1 MVNGTMMQYFEWFLL
16 PQCKLWNEISSE
28 ASNLRDLGITAV
40 WMPPAYKGIGG
51 GYDVGYGAYDLYD
64 LGEFNQKGSIETKY
78 GSKDEYLMAIK
89 MLNKNGI
96 QSYGDIVLNHKMG
109 ADEAEEVMAREEEFF
124 NRSISI
130 SGTKVIRAWTKF
142 TFPGRNNKY
151 SSFKWDWNDF
161 DGIDYDDKTKRN
173 SIYKFLTK
181 EWSNRVDKENGNYD
195 YLMGADLDFSNKDVV
210 EELKKWGKWYIDF
223 TNIDGFR
230 LDAVKH
236 INYEFFVE
244 WLEYLRK
251 ESGKELFS
259 VGEYWHANVDVL
271 LEYLKNTNYVMSLF
285 DVPLHFNLYEA
296 SRSNGDFDMRNIFKG
311 TLVEHYSIKAVTFVD
326 NHDTQLG
333 SSLQSWVESW
343 FKPIA
348 YSLILLRI
356 EGYPCI
362 FYGDYYGIPSH
373 GYFGIGSYLD
383 LLLKTRKQLAY
394 GEQHDYFD
402 DKNIIGW
409 TREGVKEYKN
419 SGLAVLLTN
428 KLGGEKKMYIG
439 KQFFGKKFKDLLS
452 NFQEK
457 VVIDKDGFGNFMV
470 KNGSVSVWILDEI
483 DI

>member
-130 SGTKVIRAWTKF
+130 GGTKVIRAWTKF

-195 YLMGADLDFSNKDVV
+195 YLMGADLDFSNRDVV
-210 EELKKWGKWYIDF
+210 EELKKWGKWYVDF

-244 WLEYLRK
+244 WLEYLRE

-311 TLVEHYSIKAVTFVD
+311 TLVEQYSIKAVTFVD

>member
-89 MLNKNGI
+89 ILNKNGI

-195 YLMGADLDFSNKDVV
+195 YLMGADLDFSNRDVV
-210 EELKKWGKWYIDF
+210 EELKKWGKWYVDF

>member
-16 PQCKLWNEISSE
+16 PYCKLWNEISSE
-28 ASNLRDLGITAV
+28 ASNLRDLGITAL

-89 MLNKNGI
+89 ILNKNGI

-109 ADEAEEVMAREEEFF
+109 ADEVEEVMAREEEFF

-151 SSFKWDWNDF
+151 SSFKWDWNAF

-195 YLMGADLDFSNKDVV
+195 YLMGADLDFSNRDVV
-210 EELKKWGKWYIDF
+210 EELKKWGKWYVDF

-259 VGEYWHANVDVL
+259 VGEY
-271 LEYLKNTNYVMSLF
+271 
-285 DVPLHFNLYEA
+285 
-296 SRSNGDFDMRNIFKG
+296 
-311 TLVEHYSIKAVTFVD
+311 
-326 NHDTQLG
+326 
-333 SSLQSWVESW
+333 
-343 FKPIA
+343 
-348 YSLILLRI
+348 
-356 EGYPCI
+356 
-362 FYGDYYGIPSH
+362 
-373 GYFGIGSYLD
+373 
-383 LLLKTRKQLAY
+383 
-394 GEQHDYFD
+394 
-402 DKNIIGW
+402 
-409 TREGVKEYKN
+409 
-419 SGLAVLLTN
+419 
-428 KLGGEKKMYIG
+428 
-439 KQFFGKKFKDLLS
+439 
-452 NFQEK
+452 
-457 VVIDKDGFGNFMV
+457 
-470 KNGSVSVWILDEI
+470 
-483 DI
+483 

>member
-195 YLMGADLDFSNKDVV
+195 YLMGADLDFSNRDVV
-210 EELKKWGKWYIDF
+210 EELKKWGKWYVDF

-311 TLVEHYSIKAVTFVD
+311 TLVENYSIKAVTFVD

>member
-439 KQFFGKKFKDLLS
+439 KKFFGKKFKDLLS

>member
-195 YLMGADLDFSNKDVV
+195 YLMGADLDFSNRDVV

>member
-195 YLMGADLDFSNKDVV
+195 YLMGADLDFSNRDVV

-311 TLVEHYSIKAVTFVD
+311 TLVENYSIKAVTFVD